1 LREFE
6 KTQTEAALF
15 MTECNQQSFGFEG
28 HFSRQVTAEFDG
40 GQQTSDG
47 GGLLLREADRRL
59 NLLSWFAACFV
70 DGRDPERTDHTV
82 DEMVSQR
89 AYGIALGYEDLND
102 HEQLRH
108 DPLLAMMAGRKDPET
123 ALAGKST
130 LNRLELSTKK
140 PDRYKRILCHG
151 EAVDRLM
158 VDVFIES
165 HTTTP
170 AQIVLDLDS
179 TDFAIHG
186 RQEGR
191 FFHGFYDQYCYL
203 PLYIFCGTQLLGVRL
218 RQSNIDGAA
227 GSLKEV
233 QRIVGQIREHWSGV
247 QIVLRADSGFC
258 RDELMSWCEGNR
270 VDFVFGLARNS
281 RLETLLRPQLEQA
294 AAEFA
299 QTQQRTRIFTEFEYS
314 TLDSWSRSRRVVAKA
329 EHIEGKANPRFI
341 VTSLTATE
349 WLPQQLY
356 EDFYCARGDMEN
368 RIKEQLSLFADRVSA
383 ETMQANQLRIYF
395 SAIAYLLV
403 DGLRR
408 LALTGTEMAHAQV
421 QTIRLRLLKIGAQFR
436 ITVRRIWISLA
447 ASYPHQQLFRLA
459 WAALRG

>member
-1 LREFE
+1 
-6 KTQTEAALF
+6 
-15 MTECNQQSFGFEG
+15 
-28 HFSRQVTAEFDG
+28 
-40 GQQTSDG
+40 
-47 GGLLLREADRRL
+47 
-59 NLLSWFAACFV
+59 V

-140 PDRYKRILCHG
+140 PDRYKKILCHG

>member
-1 LREFE
+1 
-6 KTQTEAALF
+6 
-15 MTECNQQSFGFEG
+15 MTECNQQSFGFEE
-28 HFSRQVTAEFDG
+28 HFSREVRAQFDG
-40 GQQTSDG
+40 GQQSSDG
-47 GGLLLREADRRL
+47 GALLLREADRRL
-59 NLLSWFAACFV
+59 NLVSRFAGCFV
-70 DGRDPERTDHTV
+70 DGRDGGRIDHTV
-82 DEMVSQR
+82 DQMVAQR
-89 AYGIALGYEDLND
+89 TYGIALGYEDLND

-108 DPLLAMMAGRKDPET
+108 DPLLAVLSGRKDPET

-140 PDRYKRILCHG
+140 PDRYKKIVCH
-151 EAVDRLM
+151 EDEIDRLM
-158 VDVFIES
+158 VEVFIES
-165 HTTTP
+165 HSTAP
-170 AQIVLDLDS
+170 AQVVLDLDS

-186 RQEGR
+186 HQEGR

-218 RQSNIDGAA
+218 RQSNSDGAA
-227 GSLKEV
+227 GSLKEI
-233 QRIVGQIREHWSGV
+233 QRIVGQIRQHWTGV
-247 QIVLRADSGFC
+247 RIVLRADSGFC
-258 RDELMSWCEGNR
+258 RDELMSWCEGQG

-281 RLETLLRPQLEQA
+281 RLETLLRPQLQQA
-294 AAEFA
+294 AATFA
-299 QTQQRTRIFTEFEYS
+299 QTHQRARIFTAFEYS
-314 TLDSWSRSRRVVAKA
+314 TLDSWSRSRRVVGKA
-329 EHIEGKANPRFI
+329 EHIEGKSNPRFI
-341 VTSLTATE
+341 VTSLSAAE
-349 WLPQQLY
+349 WAPQQLY

-421 QTIRLRLLKIGAQFR
+421 HTIRLRLFKIGAHLR

-447 ASYPHQQLFRLA
+447 SSYPYQQFFHHA
-459 WAALRG
+459 WAALRR